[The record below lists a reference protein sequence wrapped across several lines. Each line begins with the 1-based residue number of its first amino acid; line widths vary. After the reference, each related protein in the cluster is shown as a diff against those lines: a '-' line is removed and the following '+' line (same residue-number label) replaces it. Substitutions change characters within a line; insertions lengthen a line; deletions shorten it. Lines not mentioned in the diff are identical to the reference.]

1 MSRLMNYAASRT
13 PFFAVCAL
21 AISLAVSV
29 RFDSQLAGEEASRAT
44 CDALER
50 EFVTEINRLRTNP
63 DSYAQLLEQRR
74 NQYDGTKL
82 TLTGQGYAFTVITK
96 EGWPAV
102 EEAIQVLRSTLP
114 LAALNVSEGLAL
126 AARDHAR
133 NQAGQQHASHTG
145 SDGSTFIER
154 ISRHL
159 QNVDSA
165 GESITVGGVPL
176 ASEVVQKSL
185 IDDGV
190 KNRAHRLDL
199 LSKHFSLIGVAC
211 EPQAHYGFL
220 CVMDFASQV
229 GRATASQ

>member
-1 MSRLMNYAASRT
+1 MPRAERRSLRSALWLSAWLS
-13 PFFAVCAL
+13 VC
-21 AISLAVSV
+21 VSTLSWQV
-29 RFDSQLAGEEASRAT
+29 KRQAAT

-133 NQAGQQHASHTG
+133 NQAGQQHGSHTG

-165 GESITVGGVPL
+165 GESITVGGVPS

-220 CVMDFASQV
+220 CVVDFASQV